1 MPLPYWL
8 NRKKVTTMNTYYK
21 VVTHIFGRRSTIIYE
36 GAVKADERPKN
47 TCEETW
53 LVDIYEDFFDT
64 EEEALQFVEDNRNF
78 L

>member
-1 MPLPYWL
+1 
-8 NRKKVTTMNTYYK
+8 MNTYYK
-21 VVTHIFGRRSTIIYE
+21 VVTRIFERRSTIIYE
-36 GAVKADERPKN
+36 GAVKADERPKT

>member
-1 MPLPYWL
+1 M
-8 NRKKVTTMNTYYK
+8 KTYYK
-21 VVTHIFGRRSTIIYE
+21 VVTHIFGRRATIIYE

-64 EEEALQFVEDNRNF
+64 EEEARQFVEDNRNC

>member
-1 MPLPYWL
+1 
-8 NRKKVTTMNTYYK
+8 MNTYYK
-21 VVTHIFGRRSTIIYE
+21 VVTNIFGRRRTIIYE

-53 LVDIYEDFFDT
+53 LVDIYEDYFDT
-64 EEEALQFVEDNRNF
+64 EEEALQFVEDNSNF

>member
-1 MPLPYWL
+1 
-8 NRKKVTTMNTYYK
+8 MNTYYK
-21 VVTHIFGRRSTIIYE
+21 VVTHIFGRTRTIIYE
-36 GAVKADERPKN
+36 GAVKTEERPRN

-53 LVDIYEDFFDT
+53 LVDIYEDYFNT

>member
-1 MPLPYWL
+1 
-8 NRKKVTTMNTYYK
+8 MNTYYK
-21 VVTHIFGRRSTIIYE
+21 VVTNIFGRRSTIIYE

-53 LVDIYEDFFDT
+53 LVDIYEDYFDT
-64 EEEALQFVEDNRNF
+64 EEEALQFVEDSRNF

>member
-1 MPLPYWL
+1 
-8 NRKKVTTMNTYYK
+8 MNTYYK

-36 GAVKADERPKN
+36 GAVKAEERPRN

-53 LVDIYEDFFDT
+53 LVDIYEDYFDS
-64 EEEALQFVEDNRNF
+64 EEEAKRFMEDNRNF

>member
-1 MPLPYWL
+1 
-8 NRKKVTTMNTYYK
+8 MNTYYK

-36 GAVKADERPKN
+36 GAVKADVRPKN

-53 LVDIYEDFFDT
+53 LVDICDDFFDT
-64 EEEALQFVEDNRNF
+64 EEEARQFVEDNRNC

>member
-1 MPLPYWL
+1 
-8 NRKKVTTMNTYYK
+8 MNTYYK

-36 GAVKADERPKN
+36 GAVKADERPRN